1 VTPERRISCG
11 QWDLKGALGQNR
23 AAVSHGEVPD
33 RPRNGEHRLL
43 RHLRRAGQ
51 RHARRRPAARGRE
64 APRSGSESGERRP
77 DLPGLRGAGAGSV
90 LRRVRSAPPGP
101 RRVRRVRRAGG
112 RVPVGPGVLR
122 AAGVAVPAGH
132 QAGGVVLALG
142 PGGAAFA
149 VELPVP
155 AGPVPAGPVSPGP
168 VSADLVAAGPG
179 PAGLGAAGPGRVA
192 VVVEPGDAD
201 PGGATSP
208 VEPPGGSA
216 DPEELPGGSACPVGL
231 PGGSAGPV
239 GPPGGSAGPV
249 ERHG

>member
-1 VTPERRISCG
+1 GCTERPAVIPERRISCG
-11 QWDLKGALGQNR
+11 QWGLKGALGQNR

-43 RHLRRAGQ
+43 RRLRRTGQ
-51 RHARRRPAARGRE
+51 RHARLRPAARGRE
-64 APRSGSESGERRP
+64 APWSGSESGERRP

-90 LRRVRSAPPGP
+90 LRRVRSPPPGP

-112 RVPVGPGVLR
+112 RVPVGQGVLC
-122 AAGVAVPAGH
+122 AAGVAVPAGN

-142 PGGAAFA
+142 PRGAAFA
-149 VELPVP
+149 VELPVA
-155 AGPVPAGPVSPGP
+155 AGPVAAGPVS
-168 VSADLVAAGPG
+168 AGPG
-179 PAGLGAAGPGRVA
+179 GVA
-192 VVVEPGDAD
+192 VVVEPGGAS

-216 DPEELPGGSACPVGL
+216 DPVELPGGSACPL
-231 PGGSAGPV
+231 ERHGGSAGPL
-239 GPPGGSAGPV
+239 